1 MITTP
6 ITSITD
12 ELLTEIEAAF
22 LAGWNES
29 GEGYNAEY
37 PCTAKAEALIK
48 ANAKDF
54 AARCKSVE
62 RLRLEVEALK
72 TDLKTSRADEMQA
85 MRWLTE
91 MRFASGDD
99 GKLMLPDIVAH
110 IEALRGDKELLDW
123 LADPEN
129 EVGNVQLPTK
139 CVIDNL
145 GSLRDAIRQAM
156 QSNTEGK

>member
-1 MITTP
+1 MTTTP
-6 ITSITD
+6 ITSIND
-12 ELLTEIEAAF
+12 ELLAEIERDFSALTCSLEFGEETTRKAAGVC
-22 LAGWNES
+22 LMA
-29 GEGYNAEY
+29 AE
-37 PCTAKAEALIK
+37 L
-48 ANAKDF
+48 
-54 AARCKSVE
+54 R
-62 RLRLEVEALK
+62 RLRAEVEALK

-99 GKLMLPDIVAH
+99 GKLMLPEIVAH

-129 EVGNVQLPTK
+129 EAGNVQLPTK
-139 CVIDNL
+139 CVMENM

-156 QSNTEGK
+156 QSNTEGN